1 MPIELIELQQP
12 WGYFLLREL
21 MLCGPG
27 NVISMSF
34 VFGGARDLSFFS
46 VPLNILF
53 LLQDSFSAPINSGR
67 RNTSALISIRPD

>member
-34 VFGGARDLSFFS
+34 VLQALVIFLFS
-46 VPLNILF
+46 
-53 LLQDSFSAPINSGR
+53 QDF
-67 RNTSALISIRPD
+67 